1 MRQKISS
8 IFRATHTVGRT
19 SGCGCM
25 MCLYR
30 EDHLSISYFHH
41 ISLSLSL
48 SPSRGIR
55 LLFHGLN
62 FCWMEFSGSNAPNN
76 TERTMITIPQMAK
89 RKRKN
94 EKKKRR
100 TQREWTL
107 CTETVTLVW
116 RLMDGCVFSVCV
128 DESGERTHSRTYH
141 PYRNGIFFLLLLSV
155 SITCTGTERQLHQ
168 HMRTRR
174 IHFNLFFP

>member
-1 MRQKISS
+1 MGGPEDMWMPDLCVCI
-8 IFRATHTVGRT
+8 
-19 SGCGCM
+19 
-25 MCLYR
+25 

-41 ISLSLSL
+41 ISLDL

-76 TERTMITIPQMAK
+76 TKAHDDNDTTNGEAK
-89 RKRKN
+89 E

-100 TQREWTL
+100 KHTTRMNAL

-141 PYRNGIFFLLLLSV
+141 PYRNWIFSFGLTV
-155 SITCTGTERQLHQ
+155 SAQSTRYH
-168 HMRTRR
+168 HMQTRR